1 MTEREALEELRQLLA
16 AALQKADE
24 LELILVGIHIN
35 EARQLLAPTTATSH

>member
-1 MTEREALEELRQLLA
+1 MTEREALEELHQLLA

-35 EARQLLAPTTATSH
+35 EARNLLAPTTATSH

>member
-1 MTEREALEELRQLLA
+1 MIEREALEELRQLLA

-35 EARQLLAPTTATSH
+35 EARNLLAPTTATSH

>member
-1 MTEREALEELRQLLA
+1 MTEREALEELHQLLA

-35 EARQLLAPTTATSH
+35 EARHLIAPTTATSH